1 MTKSRPATAARLK
14 LLKKKCIDFLPLTK
28 PLPIDLE
35 DDKIYDR
42 EMAARGR
49 SDPEEQDEKLKDMDT
64 V

>member
-1 MTKSRPATAARLK
+1 MTKSRLATAARLK

-49 SDPEEQDEKLKDMDT
+49 SDPEE
-64 V
+64 